1 LKRQELHLDGMI
13 TDRRNAYRAAGRKL
27 GLSIRHLSHKGL
39 NNREEDSD
47 FPLRRRERVM
57 QQFRLSG
64 GCQRF
69 VSAFSAIRNLF
80 APSASS
86 THALS
91 RHIDRVQ
98 AFAHWNNATA
108 LSVCLFLSAGF
119 S

>member
-1 LKRQELHLDGMI
+1 MRLDGMI

-27 GLSIRHLSHKGL
+27 GLLIRHLLHKGL
-39 NNREEDSD
+39 NNREESSD

-57 QQFRLSG
+57 HKFRLSG
-64 GCQRF
+64 RCQRF

-80 APSASS
+80 APSASII
-86 THALS
+86 TALS

-108 LSVCLFLSAGF
+108 LSVCLFLSADF